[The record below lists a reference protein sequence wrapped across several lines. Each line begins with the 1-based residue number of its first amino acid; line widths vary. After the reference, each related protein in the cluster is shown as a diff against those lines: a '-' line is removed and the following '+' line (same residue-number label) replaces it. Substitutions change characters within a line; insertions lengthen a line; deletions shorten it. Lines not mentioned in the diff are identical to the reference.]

1 VNFVFHHHLA
11 LLDSGDPE
19 VALGAMLPD
28 LLRIIDRS
36 LRTPRSAVAAWPR
49 EADGLERVVLGV
61 EHHHDVD
68 AWFHDTPAFARGEAG
83 ARDRLVATGWA
94 RAGLFAHVAW
104 ELCLDGA
111 LLDARR
117 EAPEATSSARA
128 LGEASA
134 LSPLATR
141 LLDARFSELPSSVRA
156 IHAERL
162 TRLLARLVELASG
175 YSEARG
181 LFLRLEGL
189 RRALRLPETDA
200 STRERVVR
208 ALDELLTLARPDV
221 EELRSAWRTRA
232 SPR

>member
-28 LLRIIDRS
+28 LLRIVDRS
-36 LRTPRSAVAAWPR
+36 LRTSKSAVASWPR
-49 EADGLERVVLGV
+49 EQDDLSRVVRGV
-61 EHHHDVD
+61 EHHLEVD
-68 AWFHDTPAFARGEAG
+68 AWFHDTVAFTRGEAH
-83 ARDRLVATGWA
+83 ARARLAHTGWA

-111 LLDARR
+111 LLTHA
-117 EAPEATSSARA
+117 EPRA
-128 LGEASA
+128 WETRPSPTKTLAESSA

-141 LLDARFSELPSSVRA
+141 LLDARFPHVPGSVRA
-156 IHAERL
+156 LHAARL
-162 TRLLARLVELASG
+162 ERLLARVLELASG
-175 YSEARG
+175 YSEAHG
-181 LFLRLEGL
+181 LFVRLEGM

-200 STRERVVR
+200 PTRERVER

-221 EELRSAWRTRA
+221 DELRSAWRNRA
-232 SPR
+232 